1 MNALILLL
9 SLCSTERFT
18 FQPEIE
24 HVIHASSVEQR
35 IYVNAKTD
43 GEIFKV
49 PIINGYIP
57 TISQEKD
64 DHGNVIRRDFY
75 YDQKIPYT
83 GQNLLD
89 FNPKIK
95 ETIVQPTVAKPDFI
109 PVKSEPPVVVKEN
122 NDEEQLFKD
131 VPPQPLPKEQLI
143 PTVLKPEPEE
153 QLFKDVPPQPLPKEQ
168 LIPTVLKPEPEEQLF
183 KDVPSS
189 ETKTAVHPQPKTIKP
204 VAAKTSVAKTNVNA
218 CGCQPTHYHHP
229 KKPWKK
235 RYRR

>member
-43 GEIFKV
+43 GEIFKA
-49 PIINGYIP
+49 PIINGCIP

-89 FNPKIK
+89 FNSKIK

-122 NDEEQLFKD
+122 DDDDEEQLFKD

-143 PTVLKPEPEE
+143 PAVLKPEPEE
-153 QLFKDVPPQPLPKEQ
+153 QLFKDVPKITAPKSTPLTPE
-168 LIPTVLKPEPEEQLF
+168 IPSVSCGVAK
-183 KDVPSS
+183 S
-189 ETKTAVHPQPKTIKP
+189 
-204 VAAKTSVAKTNVNA
+204 VAANN
-218 CGCQPTHYHHP
+218 CQQITYR
-229 KKPWKK
+229 KKYYKKLWKK
-235 RYRR
+235 KCRR

>member
-1 MNALILLL
+1 
-9 SLCSTERFT
+9 
-18 FQPEIE
+18 
-24 HVIHASSVEQR
+24 VIHASSVEQR

-153 QLFKDVPPQPLPKEQ
+153 QLFKDVP
-168 LIPTVLKPEPEEQLF
+168 
-183 KDVPSS
+183 SS

>member
-43 GEIFKV
+43 GEIFKA

-122 NDEEQLFKD
+122 DDEEQLFKD

-143 PTVLKPEPEE
+143 PAVLKPEPEE
-153 QLFKDVPPQPLPKEQ
+153 QLFKDVPP
-168 LIPTVLKPEPEEQLF
+168 
-183 KDVPSS
+183 S

>member
-153 QLFKDVPPQPLPKEQ
+153 QLFKDVP
-168 LIPTVLKPEPEEQLF
+168 
-183 KDVPSS
+183 SS